1 MKRRSLFFLITFI
14 SLCGAEKLFAQSV
27 PVGSDVIED
36 YYRRMQLLGKIDSN
50 LSFTIRPVNPT
61 QSLGIENVFR
71 PDSTADTND
80 NKAHGR
86 FTFAGKQGLL
96 QILPLNWQNQI
107 NTHHPYGWN
116 DGPMIPARGYQ
127 TMLSGGVYFKY
138 GPLSVQLRPEFVY
151 AQNQSFDGFDKNR
164 SDEDLRKYYTYYSM
178 IDRPERFGTG
188 AFSKVFLGQSSIR
201 LTFGP
206 MSAGLSNENVWWGP
220 GIRNSLLL
228 GNNAPGFEHVTINT
242 VRPIKTYIG
251 SFEGQIL
258 GGYLKSSGYNLFNTT
273 TTSNGSSLL
282 AAKNPSDR
290 YFTGL
295 NINYHPKWITGL
307 TLGLTR
313 TFNAYKSDVTS
324 FRDYFPLLTPYQKVT
339 VGEAGDPLPRDQ
351 YTSLY
356 ARWLFTKANAEIY
369 FEYGLNDNSYNY
381 KDFIGS
387 PDHSRAYLLGMRKMI
402 KLNSYKDQYILVSGE
417 ITQLSQSVDRL
428 VRNAG
433 TWYVHSEVLQGH
445 TNQGQV
451 LGAGTGPGGNLQ
463 SFDISWMQGI
473 RKLGVVFERYEHD
486 VDFAR
491 FAFPDINRNSRKW
504 VDFALGVQG
513 QWAYKNLLFD
523 ATLQGI
529 RSLNYEWVL
538 KDYNPANYYIPH
550 NDVFNCH
557 IKLGVT
563 YRF

>member
-1 MKRRSLFFLITFI
+1 MCVAGR
-14 SLCGAEKLFAQSV
+14 LFAQSL
-27 PVGSDVIED
+27 PVGTPVLED
-36 YYRRMQLLGKIDSN
+36 YYRRLQLLGQIDSN
-50 LSFTIRPVNPT
+50 ISFTIRPINPA
-61 QSLGIENVFR
+61 QAFKIKNIYR
-71 PDSTADTND
+71 PDSTYSSVENQ
-80 NKAHGR
+80 AHGR

-96 QILPLNWQNQI
+96 QILPVTWQNQV

-116 DGPMIPARGYQ
+116 DGAMIPARGYQ
-127 TMLSGGVYFKY
+127 TMLSAGFYLKY
-138 GPLSVQLRPEFVY
+138 GPLSIQLRPEYVY
-151 AQNQSFDGFDKNR
+151 AQNSNFDGFDKNK
-164 SDEDLRKYYTYYSM
+164 SDQDLSQYYIYYSR

-188 AFSKVFLGQSSIR
+188 PYSKLFWGQSNVK

-242 VRPIKTYIG
+242 VKPINTYIG

-258 GGYLKSSGYNLFNTT
+258 GGYLTSSGYTLLNTT
-273 TTSNGSSLL
+273 TASNGVNLL
-282 AAKNPSDR
+282 TNKYDGKR

-295 NINYHPKWITGL
+295 NINYHPKWVNGL
-307 TLGLTR
+307 TLGLIR
-313 TFNAYKSDVTS
+313 TFNAYKSDITS
-324 FRDYFPLLTPYQKVT
+324 FRDYVPFFTPYQKAT
-339 VGEAGDPLPRDQ
+339 VGEAGDAFPRDQ

-356 ARWLFTKANAEIY
+356 ARWLFSKAHAEIY

-402 KLNSYKDQYILVSGE
+402 KLNNRVDEYILFSGE
-417 ITQLSQSVDRL
+417 VTQLSQSVDRL
-428 VRNAG
+428 VRDAD
-433 TWYVHSEVLQGH
+433 TWYVHSGVLQGH

-463 SFDISWMQGI
+463 AFDISWVHGI
-473 RKLGVVFERYEHD
+473 KKIGVSFERYEHE
-486 VDFAR
+486 VDFSR
-491 FAFPDINRNSRKW
+491 LKFPDINGNSRKW

-513 QWAYKNLLFD
+513 EWAYKNLLFD

-538 KDYNPANYYIPH
+538 KDYSPSNYYIPH

-557 IKLGVT
+557 LKLGVT